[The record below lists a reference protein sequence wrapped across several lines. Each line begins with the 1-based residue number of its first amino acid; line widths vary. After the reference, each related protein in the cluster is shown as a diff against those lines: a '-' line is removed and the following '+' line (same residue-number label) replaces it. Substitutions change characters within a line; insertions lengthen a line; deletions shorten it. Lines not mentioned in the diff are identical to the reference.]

1 MKRNFEMAMRSLK
14 SNRLRTALTV
24 AIIAVGIMSIVG
36 VQTALAIMTEK
47 VAGSFS
53 KLGATM
59 YSVSSRQGFERIS
72 VREAESLKERN
83 DFARSLCISCTLS
96 SMSQIKSSAAVTDPV
111 VSIRAVDE
119 NYTNVHTALLASGRN
134 FSRQEVASQAMVAMI
149 GDNVRKKLFGDG
161 TGIGET
167 IVCASSHYVV
177 VGALERQGA
186 MFGTGID
193 NSVLVPLSQDGD
205 CCIDFIPCSL
215 MSLADAELRARQ
227 TMRSI
232 RRLRPQ
238 SEDDFSVVK
247 ADSAQDRLS
256 SIESM
261 LSLSSFAIGLITLL
275 GSAVGLMNIMIVS
288 VKERVR
294 EIGVRK
300 ALGARPKAIER
311 QFLAESVLIG
321 QIGGAFGVLL
331 GLFFGNMVALLMEG
345 SFMLPWKWVVVS
357 FVLCLA
363 VSLISGFMPARK
375 AAALDPVEALRDK

>member
-59 YSVSSRQGFERIS
+59 YSVSSRQGLERIS

-205 CCIDFIPCSL
+205 CCIDFIPCSS